1 MSRAPEQRM
10 YPLWR
15 RIVGAGFAFL
25 LLMAVTAPAGADTKS
40 RLQAARRRLAEIEV
54 QVEAQSGRLAEL
66 RADVNEAGRRVEEA
80 HDAVRATQIELA
92 ETRERL
98 AAANRRYR
106 ALRDLL
112 DARAR
117 DAYITGPGSSL
128 AFLLGSQ
135 TIAELSERVELV
147 EAVTQNDADLAAQ
160 VEVLRSALEAERAR
174 LEQVRRRQVALQEA
188 LEAEEAR
195 LAANFEEQVA
205 IVADL
210 ADARAE
216 LASIVDDLED
226 RLRRE
231 ELARIRAAQ
240 RAAEAAANDSGG
252 GGSGGG
258 GSGGGGGAQGDGPLF
273 ICPVDSPRAYSD
285 TFGDPRSGG
294 RTHQGADIFAPMGTP
309 IRAPFPGSA
318 SDATNWPLGGY
329 SVKVYGSQ
337 GYVYN
342 AHLSSI
348 GQLGSVQ
355 TGDVIGYVGNTG
367 NASGASPHDH
377 FEWHPG
383 GGAAVNPTSYLDEV
397 C

>member
-10 YPLWR
+10 HPVWR

-25 LLMAVTAPAGADTKS
+25 LLLTITGPAGADTKS
-40 RLQAARRRLAEIEV
+40 KLQAARRRLTQI
-54 QVEAQSGRLAEL
+54 EAQIQDQSARLAEL
-66 RADVNEAGRRVEEA
+66 RADVSEAGRRVEEA

-92 ETRERL
+92 ETHERL
-98 AAANRRYR
+98 AAADRRYR

-112 DARAR
+112 EARAR

-147 EAVTQNDADLAAQ
+147 EAVAQNDADLAAR
-160 VEVLRSALEAERAR
+160 VEVLRTALEAERVR
-174 LEQVRRRQVALQEA
+174 LEQVRERQVALQEA
-188 LEAEEAR
+188 LEAEKAQLE
-195 LAANFEEQVA
+195 ANFDEQVA

-216 LASIVDDLED
+216 LASIVDQLED
-226 RLRRE
+226 RLRAE
-231 ELARIRAAQ
+231 ELARIRAAREAAE
-240 RAAEAAANDSGG
+240 RAANADPVGDSGG
-252 GGSGGG
+252 GGGGG
-258 GSGGGGGAQGDGPLF
+258 GGDGPLF
-273 ICPVDSPRAYSD
+273 ICPVDQPRAYSD

-342 AHLSSI
+342 AHLSRI

-355 TGDVIGYVGNTG
+355 TGDVVGYVGNTG

>member
-10 YPLWR
+10 HPFWR

-25 LLMAVTAPAGADTKS
+25 LLLAITAPAGADTKTK
-40 RLQAARRRLAEIEV
+40 LQAARRRLGQIEA
-54 QVEAQSGRLAEL
+54 QIEAQSARLAEL

-80 HDAVRATQIELA
+80 HDAVRATQIELS
-92 ETRERL
+92 ETREHL
-98 AAANRRYR
+98 AAADRRYR
-106 ALRDLL
+106 ALRELL
-112 DARAR
+112 EARAR

-147 EAVTQNDADLAAQ
+147 EAVAQNDADLAAQ
-160 VEVLRSALEAERAR
+160 VEVLRAALEAERAR
-174 LEQVRRRQVALQEA
+174 LEQVRRRQVALKEA
-188 LEAEEAR
+188 LEAEKAQ
-195 LAANFEEQVA
+195 LQANFDEQVA
-205 IVADL
+205 IAADL

-216 LASIVDDLED
+216 LASIVGDLED
-226 RLRRE
+226 RLRQE
-231 ELARIRAAQ
+231 ELARIRAA
-240 RAAEAAANDSGG
+240 REAAEQAANDSAG

-258 GSGGGGGAQGDGPLF
+258 GGGGGGGAQGDGPLF
-273 ICPVDSPRAYSD
+273 ICPVDPPRAYSD

-309 IRAPFPGSA
+309 IRAPFSGTA

-342 AHLSSI
+342 AHLSSV